1 MAPAL
6 PKPKA
11 ASIKGIIDRQEWT
24 YYDFQTYAAAGQST
38 LTFFQ
43 NPVGFNGRTKEDT
56 NFPGAGQLPSG
67 LLFTLTELCFEFYP
81 GAAVPVG
88 AFGAQAAPLFVQDTY
103 AVGARGYVEFKY
115 LSKNF
120 IEDGPL
126 SRFPTDTRLAGFAAF
141 ADATTAA
148 ANLQSRVNYAQ
159 WAGRP
164 YKVRDIAI
172 RPNTGFTITVSW
184 PNGVVA
190 LPSTVAGRLGCR
202 MKGILSRD
210 VQ

>member
-1 MAPAL
+1 MATL
-6 PKPKA
+6 PKPQA
-11 ASIKGIIDRQEWT
+11 ASIKGIKDAQEWT
-24 YYDFQTYAAAGQST
+24 YYDFQTYAAAGQAT

-67 LLFTLTELCFEFYP
+67 LQFTLQEMQFEFYP
-81 GAAVPVG
+81 GATVPVG
-88 AFGAQAAPLFVQDTY
+88 AFGAQAAPLFVQDVY
-103 AVGARGYVEFKY
+103 AVGSRGYVEFKY

-120 IEDGPL
+120 VEDGPL
-126 SRFPTDTRLAGFAAF
+126 SRFPTDVRLAGFGAF
-141 ADATTAA
+141 ADATTAGA
-148 ANLQSRVNYAQ
+148 ALQSRLNYAQ

-164 YKVRDIAI
+164 YKTKNIAI
-172 RPNTGFTITVSW
+172 NPNTGFTVTVSW

-190 LPSTVAGRLGCR
+190 LPSTVAGRLACR
-202 MKGILSRD
+202 MKGILRRD